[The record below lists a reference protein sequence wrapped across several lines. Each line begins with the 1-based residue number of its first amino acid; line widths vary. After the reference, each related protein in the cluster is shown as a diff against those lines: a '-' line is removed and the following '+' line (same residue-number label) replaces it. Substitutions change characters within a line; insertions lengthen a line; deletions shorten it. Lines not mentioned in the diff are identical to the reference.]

1 MGLISAAFAVL
12 HKDIL
17 LEFRTRYGINT
28 VLLFVI
34 ISVSLVVF
42 SFAGEQLE
50 NTLIATLM
58 WNTIFFSAIT
68 SLQRGFVSEE
78 EQNTILFLKLS
89 TAPLAVFLGKLFYN
103 IILAF
108 AINVLVAVL
117 YLATLELGVTNWLVF
132 LSTLLLGSL
141 SMAITLT
148 LISAIVANTSSR
160 SGLFAVL
167 SFPPI
172 LPPVWLVVRATRLAT
187 AATIGNET
195 GFTELELLT
204 AYSVVMLT
212 LSIMLFDFVWED

>member
-1 MGLISAAFAVL
+1 M
-12 HKDIL
+12 
-17 LEFRTRYGINT
+17 
-28 VLLFVI
+28 
-34 ISVSLVVF
+34 
-42 SFAGEQLE
+42 
-50 NTLIATLM
+50 
-58 WNTIFFSAIT
+58 
-68 SLQRGFVSEE
+68 
-78 EQNTILFLKLS
+78 
-89 TAPLAVFLGKLFYN
+89 
-103 IILAF
+103 
-108 AINVLVAVL
+108 L
-117 YLATLELGVTNWLVF
+117 YLATLELGVTNWSIF
-132 LSTLLLGSL
+132 ISTLVLGSL

-187 AATIGNET
+187 TATIGTDT

>member
-1 MGLISAAFAVL
+1 MGLFSAALSVL
-12 HKDIL
+12 RKDIL

-34 ISVSLVVF
+34 ISVSLVLF
-42 SFAGEQLE
+42 SFAGETLE
-50 NTLIATLM
+50 NTLVATLM

-89 TAPLAVFLGKLFYN
+89 AEPTAIFLGKLFYN
-103 IILAF
+103 IILALS
-108 AINVLVAVL
+108 INVLVAVL
-117 YLATLELGVTNWLVF
+117 YLATLELGVTSWAIFLLTLV
-132 LSTLLLGSL
+132 LGSL

-172 LPPVWLVVRATRLAT
+172 LPPVWLVVRATRLST
-187 AATIGNET
+187 AQPLTAET
-195 GFTELELLT
+195 GFTELQLLT

-212 LSIMLFDFVWED
+212 LSLMLFDFVWED